1 MYIMRY
7 HVHYSHF
14 GAYVTLYY
22 GEYRYSQR
30 VAKSLEK
37 RRRQYRAKNG
47 ISSSSDDVIESY
59 IEDYFSNDQ

>member
-1 MYIMRY
+1 MCVASYAE
-7 HVHYSHF
+7 YSH
-14 GAYVTLYY
+14 ADAHVILYY
-22 GEYRYSQR
+22 CHHRYSQR

-59 IEDYFSNDQ
+59 IEDYFSNDK